1 MATAQTIIDAAYRK
15 IGEKAPTAT
24 DRTEALENLNNMI
37 SSWGIEL
44 LNYYYPREN
53 FTLTAGDAEY
63 TIGDGGDFDTVRPIT
78 INSAYI
84 QDSNGYDY
92 PLGVITVK
100 DYDSIKVKTWEGR
113 PENIYFVTEYPLAK
127 IIFDCEP
134 SEAYTLYITSE
145 KNFTEFTGVSTTF
158 SLPNEF
164 KEALIYNLAITLAED
179 RQKPVPDYII
189 KRAKDLKEQL
199 AFIRSVNRPAPEVT
213 YDFEDQTGYNITT
226 GE

>member
-15 IGEKAPTAT
+15 IGEKNPTT
-24 DRTEALENLNNMI
+24 DDSTEALENLNNMI

-63 TIGDGGDFDTVRPIT
+63 TIGDSGDFDTVRPIT
-78 INSAYI
+78 VNSAFLR
-84 QDSNGYDY
+84 DSNGSDY
-92 PLGVITVK
+92 PLKVITIK

-113 PENIYFVTEYPLAK
+113 PESIYFVTEYPLAK

-134 SEAYTLYITSE
+134 SEAYTLYLTSE
-145 KNFTEFTGVSTTF
+145 KNFTEFTTVTTTF
-158 SLPNEF
+158 SLPDEF
-164 KEALIYNLAITLAED
+164 KEAIVYNLALTLAED
-179 RQKPVPDYII
+179 RGKPVPDYVVR
-189 KRAKDLKEQL
+189 KAKDLKEQL
-199 AFIRSVNRPAPEVT
+199 AFIRSVNRPAPEAT
-213 YDFEDQTGYNITT
+213 FDFEDQTGFNITT